1 MASTTKHK
9 SRTHTTHHLMDL
21 RQRGWSI
28 HSSDSG
34 GGDGRPRAETLD
46 TEPSLSESEKAHLL
60 YHAFSSGAADFDVV
74 AVPLTLNGGGDDASK
89 GSMDSS
95 DEEDDDCLAMFGDND
110 TSTKKSNGDGDPP
123 QKRHKTEENCT
134 DITATND
141 NVKPRVQLTVKQQ
154 DQLDLAKNKLS
165 KWAARLFDP
174 NRPRGL
180 VEAPKVIPLNDE
192 FLTAFGKREKE
203 FDEIAGRVVHI
214 DKTSLDI
221 IDVSDDDENEESS
234 ITRSATNNDR
244 KLKFSEMSS
253 GKVKITNLSYKTIS
267 ATIAKTFESIG
278 PVIDVNLI
286 LDDSGQSSGRAY
298 VVFEDHE
305 SALNCVATMNEKSLE
320 GRTIYISLASKSSS
334 FSTSSKKCMDSLRKQ
349 QDNRYW
355 ERDISTKCNSCG
367 GVGHI
372 ARNCPNEPAV
382 IRCGLCA
389 EEGHDMWTCPQKS
402 VCFNCGLPGHI
413 VRDCMQRRGLPQ
425 RCVCTICLRSNHHRF
440 QCRERPWD
448 VPMEDAICMQS
459 GKLGQFM
466 NTEMRW
472 FFGLKGMSCFRC
484 GMKDHRGVD
493 CRRPD
498 VETCQKNPELAQREI
513 DMADSI
519 SLNDQMSNQR
529 FNRESRDHGRSCE
542 SDNNRARSMPPP
554 SSRGNGYGN
563 GSNGQSSHRRFH

>member
-1 MASTTKHK
+1 
-9 SRTHTTHHLMDL
+9 MDL

-34 GGDGRPRAETLD
+34 GGGGGRPRAETLD

-60 YHAFSSGAADFDVV
+60 NHGFSSGVGDIDVL
-74 AVPLTLNGGGDDASK
+74 AVPMTLNGGGDNSRK
-89 GSMDSS
+89 GSMPDDS
-95 DEEDDDCLAMFGDND
+95 DDDDCLAMFGDND
-110 TSTKKSNGDGDPP
+110 TNTKLHNGDGGPSR
-123 QKRHKTEENCT
+123 KRHKNKTEKNGNAVT
-134 DITATND
+134 STTNE
-141 NVKPRVQLTVKQQ
+141 NVKPHVQLSIKQQ

-234 ITRSATNNDR
+234 TKQSTSKDGK

-253 GKVKITNLSYKTIS
+253 GKVKITNLSYKTTS
-267 ATIAKTFESIG
+267 ATIAQTFESIG

-286 LDDSGQSSGRAY
+286 LDDYGQSSGRAY

-320 GRTIYISLASKSSS
+320 GRTIHISLASKALSSS
-334 FSTSSKKCMDSLRKQ
+334 SSSKKGMDSSRKQ

-372 ARNCPNEPAV
+372 ARNCTNEPI

-402 VCFNCGLPGHI
+402 VCFNCGMPGHI

-425 RCVCTICLRSNHHRF
+425 RCVCTICLRSDHHRF

-448 VPMEDAICMQS
+448 VPMEDAMCMQT
-459 GKLGQFM
+459 GKRGQFM

-472 FFGLKGMSCFRC
+472 FFGLKGVSCFRC

-519 SLNDQMSNQR
+519 SLNYQMSNQR
-529 FNRESRDHGRSCE
+529 SNRESRDQGRSRE
-542 SDNNRARSMPPP
+542 SDNNRAWSMPPP
-554 SSRGNGYGN
+554 SSRGNGSGN
-563 GSNGQSSHRRFH
+563 GSNGQSSHRRFY

>member
-1 MASTTKHK
+1 
-9 SRTHTTHHLMDL
+9 
-21 RQRGWSI
+21 
-28 HSSDSG
+28 
-34 GGDGRPRAETLD
+34 LD

-60 YHAFSSGAADFDVV
+60 NHAFSTTSTSADNDDVL
-74 AVPLTLNGGGDDASK
+74 AVPLTLNGGGNDARD
-89 GSMDSS
+89 GSMSDDS
-95 DEEDDDCLAMFGDND
+95 DDDDDCLAMFGDDDND
-110 TSTKKSNGDGDPP
+110 TITKQNNQGDDGPP
-123 QKRHKTEENCT
+123 QKRHKMEENYGT
-134 DITATND
+134 DVTSTNE
-141 NVKPRVQLTVKQQ
+141 NGKPHIQLTVKQQ
-154 DQLDLAKNKLS
+154 DQLDMAKNKLS

-180 VEAPKVIPLNDE
+180 IEAPKVIPLNDE

-221 IDVSDDDENEESS
+221 IDVSDDDDENEESS
-234 ITRSATNNDR
+234 RKLSTSSKDGK

-253 GKVKITNLSYKTIS
+253 GKVKITNLSYKTTS
-267 ATIAKTFESIG
+267 ATIAKTFELIG

-286 LDDSGQSSGRAY
+286 LDDLGQSSGRAY

-305 SALNCVATMNEKSLE
+305 SALNCVATMNEKTLE
-320 GRTIYISLASKSSS
+320 GRTIHISLASKSLSS
-334 FSTSSKKCMDSLRKQ
+334 SSSSKKGMDSSRKQ

-372 ARNCPNEPAV
+372 ARNCPNEPV

-402 VCFNCGLPGHI
+402 VCFNCGLPGHM

-425 RCVCTICLRSNHHRF
+425 RCVCTICLQSNHHRF
-440 QCRERPWD
+440 RCRERPWD
-448 VPMEDAICMQS
+448 VPMEDALCMQT
-459 GKLGQFM
+459 GKRGQFM

-472 FFGLKGMSCFRC
+472 FFGLKGVSCFRC

-513 DMADSI
+513 DMADTI
-519 SLNDQMSNQR
+519 SLNDQMSSQR
-529 FNRESRDHGRSCE
+529 SNRESRDHGRSRE

-554 SSRGNGYGN
+554 SSRGNGFGN
-563 GSNGQSSHRRFH
+563 GSNGQSSHRRFY

>member
-1 MASTTKHK
+1 
-9 SRTHTTHHLMDL
+9 MDL

-34 GGDGRPRAETLD
+34 GGGGGRPRAETLD

-60 YHAFSSGAADFDVV
+60 NHAFSSGVGDIDVL
-74 AVPLTLNGGGDDASK
+74 AVPMTLNGGGDNLRK
-89 GSMDSS
+89 GSMSDDS
-95 DEEDDDCLAMFGDND
+95 DDDDCLAMFGDND
-110 TSTKKSNGDGDPP
+110 TITKLHNGDGGPSR
-123 QKRHKTEENCT
+123 KRHKTEENGNAVT
-134 DITATND
+134 STTNK
-141 NVKPRVQLTVKQQ
+141 NVKPHVQLTVKQQ

-234 ITRSATNNDR
+234 TKQSTSKDGK

-253 GKVKITNLSYKTIS
+253 GKVKITNLSYKTTS
-267 ATIAKTFESIG
+267 ATIAQTFETIG

-286 LDDSGQSSGRAY
+286 LDDYGQSSGRAY

-320 GRTIYISLASKSSS
+320 GRTIHISLASKALSSS
-334 FSTSSKKCMDSLRKQ
+334 SSSKKGMDSSRKQ

-367 GVGHI
+367 GIGHF
-372 ARNCPNEPAV
+372 ARNCTNEPI

-425 RCVCTICLRSNHHRF
+425 RCVCTICLRSDHHRF

-448 VPMEDAICMQS
+448 VPMEDAMCMQT
-459 GKLGQFM
+459 GKRGQFM

-472 FFGLKGMSCFRC
+472 FFGLKGVSCFRC

-529 FNRESRDHGRSCE
+529 SNRESRDQGRSRE
-542 SDNNRARSMPPP
+542 SDNNRAWSMPPP
-554 SSRGNGYGN
+554 SSRGNGSGN
-563 GSNGQSSHRRFH
+563 GSNGQSSHRRFY